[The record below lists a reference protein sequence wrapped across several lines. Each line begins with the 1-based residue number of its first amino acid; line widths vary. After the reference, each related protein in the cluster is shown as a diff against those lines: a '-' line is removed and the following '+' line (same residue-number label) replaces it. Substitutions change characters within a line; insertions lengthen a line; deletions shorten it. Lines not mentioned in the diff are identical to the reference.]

1 MKKLR
6 IMMVNPMASP
16 KMPYDG
22 PPLSVLSTL
31 AMVDSS
37 LHQITVLDWH
47 DKQFAQHIQEAAR
60 EADICGIT
68 CMTGFQISTMLE
80 AAKLAKEA
88 NPKVLLVCGGC
99 HPTLLPEQTLTHPLV
114 DVVVI
119 GQGPRTFS
127 ELVAAVA
134 EERELAGIAGLGF
147 KRDGQMVFTTPRAR
161 EDLNVFPPIPYH
173 LLPNFEEYLVKTSF
187 AEKTLY
193 YLTSEGC
200 TGNCKFCG
208 EEALYHRRWRSL
220 TVDRI
225 INDIV
230 TLKEKYHF
238 DGVTISDSNFYV
250 NEKRV
255 IEFCERLK
263 PLKLTWG
270 GTSGR
275 PDQLRKYKDETFAL
289 MRESGLQ
296 DIFLGVESGS
306 DDTLALMSK
315 GASVNDTL
323 EVLPRLHKHG
333 IRVQCSFIIGVPG
346 APIEE
351 DFKSTLGFINKL
363 RKTGLV
369 SQFHLFAYT
378 PLPGTHF
385 LPEAE
390 KLGYRSPTSLEGW
403 TQYEFHAHTAPW
415 IPLKYVQFTD
425 AASIYFMFLAGHAR
439 NVDKA
444 VAPKYLL
451 WPALLAERAMYQLS
465 RFRISTGCFVLP
477 LEYRAIKW
485 ILMHKDRFF
494 GDKKLMF

>member
-6 IMMVNPMASP
+6 IMMINPMASP

-22 PPLSVLSTL
+22 PPLSILSAV
-31 AMVDSS
+31 AMVDSTV
-37 LHQITVLDWH
+37 HQISVLDWH
-47 DKQFAQHIQEAAR
+47 DKQFDQHIQEAAR
-60 EADICGIT
+60 ASDICGIT
-68 CMTGFQISTMLE
+68 CMTGFQISTMLK
-80 AAKLAKEA
+80 AAKLVKEA
-88 NPKVLLVCGGC
+88 NPNILLACGGC

-119 GQGPRTFS
+119 GQGQRTFS
-127 ELVAAVA
+127 ELVGAVA
-134 EERELAGIAGLGF
+134 EGRGLESIPGLGF
-147 KRDGQMVFTTPRAR
+147 KRDGRMIFTAPRAR
-161 EDLNVFPPIPYH
+161 EDLNLFPPIPYH

-187 AEKTLY
+187 AERTLY

-220 TVDRI
+220 RVERI

-255 IEFCERLK
+255 IEFCEMLK

-275 PDQLRKYKDETFAL
+275 PDQLRKYQDSTFAL

-315 GASVNDTL
+315 GATVQDTL
-323 EVLPRLHKHG
+323 EVLPRLHKYG

-346 APIEE
+346 VDVEK
-351 DFKSTLGFINKL
+351 DFRSTLQFINRL

-390 KLGYRSPTSLEGW
+390 KLGYRLPDSLEGW

-415 IPLKYVQFTD
+415 IPKKYVQFTD

-439 NVDKA
+439 KVVAA
-444 VAPKYLL
+444 VAPKRLL

-465 RFRISTGCFVLP
+465 RFRIATGCFFLP
-477 LEYRAIKW
+477 LEYHAIKW
-485 ILMHKDRFF
+485 VVMHKDRFF